1 MTNQSKWLGDDF
13 ESMSF
18 SDEKAKCLFCDYE
31 FDLSFKL
38 NRSKPKIDQLRKHL
52 VLEHQF
58 IISDINDIDDL
69 NGYLAYWRRRI
80 SEIADLKSIC
90 AVIKTNSKPDDVGE
104 SVDYNMLCPDVL
116 PEDRCLR
123 QELKLAKLNYL
134 TKVQEVE
141 RNETDFE
148 RSCLFCRKLVL
159 IWFKA
164 SLKRR
169 SVEAF
174 INKALSL
181 SPNQAKP
188 SPAIERYCSSI

>member
-1 MTNQSKWLGDDF
+1 MSQSSWLDKEF

-18 SDEKAKCLFCDYE
+18 SSEPVKCLFCEHE

-38 NRSKPKIDQLRKHL
+38 NRSKQRIDQLRKHL

-69 NGYLAYWRRRI
+69 NGYLFYWRRRI
-80 SEIADLKSIC
+80 AEIGDLKAIC
-90 AVIKTNSKPDDVGE
+90 AVIKTNSKPEDHAD
-104 SVDYNMLCPDVL
+104 SVDYCMLCPDVL

-134 TKVQEVE
+134 TRVQEIE

-148 RSCLFCRKLVL
+148 RSCLFCR
-159 IWFKA
+159 
-164 SLKRR
+164 
-169 SVEAF
+169 E
-174 INKALSL
+174 
-181 SPNQAKP
+181 
-188 SPAIERYCSSI
+188 